1 MFKKEHK
8 EGAKRTDDVETI
20 IGPSVKI
27 EGEFTSNGNL
37 IVGGVI
43 SGKLTTT
50 KHLKV
55 EESAKIAADVTAG
68 EAIIAGEIVGNL
80 IIEGRLEI
88 LATAKINGDIQTG
101 SISIQQGAQLN
112 GNFIMKDKNSPKEEY
127 RENGVPLKPLDH
139 LGHHEKLA

>member
-8 EGAKRTDDVETI
+8 EGTERIDDVETI

-27 EGEFTSNGNL
+27 EGEFTSSGNL

-43 SGKLTTT
+43 SGKLSTT

-55 EESAKIAADVTAG
+55 DEGARIAADVKAG
-68 EAIIAGEIVGNL
+68 DAIIAGEIIGNL
-80 IIEGRLEI
+80 IVEGRLEI
-88 LATAKINGDIQTG
+88 LATAKIDGDIQTG

-112 GNFIMKDKNSPKEEY
+112 GNFTMKDKNSPKEEHK
-127 RENGVPLKPLDH
+127 RDDTSLKSLDH
-139 LGHHEKLA
+139 RETLA